1 MKPNAS
7 FASSCKAGAKVA
19 FGFGPA
25 TSPRNTSRSMPAI
38 VRSAILVAAT
48 LACLYADA
56 QSEVTDLFAS
66 MAAALIEVNVPKFMD
81 AFDRNMPDYEQLKNQ
96 IDALTNQAE
105 VSSSIEPL
113 KNEGDDKKRSVDL
126 DWYLEVRS
134 LLQDGPITRRREV
147 IHCELARD
155 KKGCE

>member
-1 MKPNAS
+1 
-7 FASSCKAGAKVA
+7 
-19 FGFGPA
+19 
-25 TSPRNTSRSMPAI
+25 MPAI
-38 VRSAILVAAT
+38 VRSAILVAVV

-56 QSEVTDLFAS
+56 QSEVTDLVAS

-81 AFDRNMPDYEQLKNQ
+81 AFDKNMPDYEQLKNQ

-134 LLQDGPITRRREV
+134 LLQDGPIARRREV
-147 IHCELARD
+147 IHCELQREKQGWKIVSMKPVDFFAPAKLDR
-155 KKGCE
+155 

>member
-1 MKPNAS
+1 
-7 FASSCKAGAKVA
+7 
-19 FGFGPA
+19 
-25 TSPRNTSRSMPAI
+25 MPAI
-38 VRSAILVAAT
+38 VRSAILVAVP

-81 AFDRNMPDYEQLKNQ
+81 AFDKNMPDYEQLKNQ
-96 IDALTNQAE
+96 IEALTNQAE
-105 VSSSIEPL
+105 VSSSIEPI

-134 LLQDGPITRRREV
+134 LLQDGPIVRRREV
-147 IHCELARD
+147 IHCELQREKRD
-155 KKGCE
+155 WKIVSLKQLEFFAPAKLDQ